1 MENLKVENNSAESRF
16 EINLDGATALI
27 AYKKKGEIYNLYHTE
42 VPPQFEGKGVGSAL
56 AKGTLEQI
64 KTEGAKIIPSCPF
77 VKAYLKRH
85 QEYEELIAEK
95 K

>member
-1 MENLKVENNSAESRF
+1 MENLQVENNEAESRF

-42 VPPQFEGKGVGSAL
+42 VPQQFAGKGVGSAL

-64 KTEGAKIIPSCPF
+64 KAEGAKIIPSCPF
-77 VKAYLKRH
+77 VSAYLKRH
-85 QEYEELIAEK
+85 REYEELIAERK
-95 K
+95 

>member
-1 MENLKVENNSAESRF
+1 MENPKVENNEAKRRF

-27 AYKKKGEIYNLYHTE
+27 AYRKKGDVYNLYHTE

-56 AKGTLEQI
+56 AKGTLEHI
-64 KTEGAKIIPSCPF
+64 KTEGSKIIPTCPF

-85 QEYEELIAEK
+85 QEYEELIAK
-95 K
+95 